1 MRTLFRMLLTARLRL
16 RHVTPRAVA
25 ANQNLSLSRKRLAI
39 MLQSEL
45 VSKTPQRFKNLHN
58 KPLTIFL
65 RELLH
70 DPRNIG
76 AACPSSKRLAQRIA
90 AFVPICDDGYI
101 VELGGGTG
109 VVTAALLERG
119 VDPERLIVIERSAKL
134 VKLLQQRFPNLNVI
148 HGDAAFLT
156 QLLDERLK
164 EYGRPVHTVVSCL
177 PMRSLPARTARAISR
192 EVEATIGETGSFVH
206 FTYDLRRHGG
216 GYYRKLQC
224 GKSKIVWRNLPP
236 ARVEVLHKAS
246 R

>member
-1 MRTLFRMLLTARLRL
+1 MLLTARLRL
-16 RHVTPRAVA
+16 RHVTPRAVG

-39 MLQSEL
+39 ALQSEL

-76 AACPSSKRLAQRIA
+76 AACPSSKRLAQRMA
-90 AFVPICDDGYI
+90 ALVPTSGDGYI

-119 VDPERLIVIERSAKL
+119 VDPERLIVVERSAKL
-134 VKLLQQRFPNLNVI
+134 VKLLRQRFPHLKVI

-156 QLLDERLK
+156 QLLDKRLDDFGK
-164 EYGRPVHTVVSCL
+164 PVQAVVSCL
-177 PMRSLPARTARAISR
+177 PMRSLPAKTARAISR
-192 EVEATIGETGSFVH
+192 EVEATICEAGCFVH
-206 FTYDLRRHGG
+206 FTYDLRRRGN
-216 GYYRKLQC
+216 GYYRQLQR
-224 GKSKIVWRNLPP
+224 GSSKIVWRNLPP
-236 ARVEVLHKAS
+236 ARVEVLHKVS